1 MSCDRS
7 QCLEVARSC
16 AVLNLRRAARAV
28 TNRYE
33 DEMRALGLKATQFSL
48 LVAAAL
54 RGPVNISALADLMV
68 MDRTTLTRNLK
79 PLQKRGLLRVV
90 PGSDRRTRAV
100 TLTAAGEAMLA
111 QALPLWRQAQ
121 REVVDGL
128 GEQRFAGLLGDLRRT
143 VEVARGEGTSNTY
156 R

>member
-7 QCLEVARSC
+7 QCLEVAHSC

-54 RGPVNISALADLMV
+54 RGPVNISALAELMV

-79 PLQKRGLLRVV
+79 PLQKRGLLQVV

-111 QALPLWRQAQ
+111 QALPLWRRAQ

-128 GEQRFAGLLGDLRRT
+128 GEQRFVGLLGDLRRT
-143 VEVARGEGTSNTY
+143 VEVARGESG
-156 R
+156 